1 MGSLGDNDKIMGSLG
16 DKNMGLWVTNGKM
29 GGHWVRAASKRRVF
43 LIAHGAQP
51 NIECPPPRETS
62 IIRANYQPNNTHYT
76 VNINAMFKRVVALI

>member
-29 GGHWVRAASKRRVF
+29 GGHWVRAASNRRVF

-51 NIECPPPRETS
+51 NIECPPPGGL
-62 IIRANYQPNNTHYT
+62 IRLVMIT
-76 VNINAMFKRVVALI
+76 VL

>member
-29 GGHWVRAASKRRVF
+29 GGHWVRAASNRRVF

-51 NIECPPPRETS
+51 NIECPAPMPP
-62 IIRANYQPNNTHYT
+62 PPG
-76 VNINAMFKRVVALI
+76 FKSSFKTKGGVRGLFQIKL

>member
-29 GGHWVRAASKRRVF
+29 GGHWVRAASNRRVF

-51 NIECPPPRETS
+51 NIECPPGSLISYIWAITTTS
-62 IIRANYQPNNTHYT
+62 NQ
-76 VNINAMFKRVVALI
+76 LIPIV